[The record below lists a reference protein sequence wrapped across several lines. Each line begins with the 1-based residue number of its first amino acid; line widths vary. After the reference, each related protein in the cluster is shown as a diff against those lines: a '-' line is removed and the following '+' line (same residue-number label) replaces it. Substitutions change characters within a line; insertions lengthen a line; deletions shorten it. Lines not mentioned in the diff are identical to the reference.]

1 MARNMSFKLTTRQMR
16 ARTKTVTRRM
26 GWWNVKPGE
35 VIQACVQ
42 CQGLRKGQ
50 TIEVITRIRVLGAR
64 AEPLAAISLEEC
76 VREGFPELSPRQ
88 FMSLFMTA
96 NPKARPET
104 IVNRIEFEY
113 IEETKEG

>member
-1 MARNMSFKLTTRQMR
+1 MARNMSFMLTTTQMR

-35 VIQACVQ
+35 VINACVQ

-50 TIEVITRIRVLGAR
+50 KVKVITQIRVVNAR
-64 AEPLAAISLEEC
+64 GEALEAITPEDC
-76 VREGFPELSPRQ
+76 VKEGFPELSPRQ
-88 FMSLFMTA
+88 FMSLFITTH
-96 NPKARPET
+96 KGERPET

-113 IEETKEG
+113 L